1 MFFSAT
7 DFCFA
12 RYSSQITRIK
22 DQSLK
27 GLTLIA
33 QMNFGRLFYE
43 VKTLRFSAVL
53 FFNSLRE
60 WFFQPR
66 IKQITRIKDQSLKG
80 LTRIAQMN
88 FGRLFYEVKTP
99 RFSAPLPKKSGQ
111 ERFCFLIRC
120 ANGFFSHG

>member
-1 MFFSAT
+1 MT
-7 DFCFA
+7 EGN
-12 RYSSQITRIK
+12 K

-27 GLTLIA
+27 GLTRIA

-80 LTRIAQMN
+80 LTRIFRLTPIEMIYTAAPMN
-88 FGRLFYEVKTP
+88 FGELFYEVKRCGSLRLCGLLQISCTNI
-99 RFSAPLPKKSGQ
+99 FSATDDTDDTD
-111 ERFCFLIRC
+111 
-120 ANGFFSHG
+120 